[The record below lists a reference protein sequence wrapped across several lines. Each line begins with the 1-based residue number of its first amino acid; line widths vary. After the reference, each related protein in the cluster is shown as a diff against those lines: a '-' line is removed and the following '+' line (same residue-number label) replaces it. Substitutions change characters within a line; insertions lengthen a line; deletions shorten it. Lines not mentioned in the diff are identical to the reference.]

1 VDLELWNDGG
11 MERGTRNLEPGTP
24 TDTFH
29 DFEQAGWEQA
39 AEHYGDA
46 FGSLTAQTIQPLLKA
61 ARVTSRMRVL
71 DVASGPGNVAAAAA
85 DLGATATGV
94 DFSARM
100 VALARQEHP
109 ELTFQEGDAEAL
121 PFRDASFDA
130 VVINFGVLH
139 LARPDTALAEAR
151 RVLTADGRCAFTV
164 WANPQISAG
173 FGIVLRAIERFGRM
187 DVPLPEGPPF
197 FRFSDAAESARSM
210 EAAGFV
216 DTRVEEVP
224 LVWQLP
230 SAGALFDAF
239 ANGAVRTA
247 ALLRAQTPDALV
259 DIHTAI
265 VEEASKYRRG
275 EVIELPMAAVLSS
288 GRA

>member
-1 VDLELWNDGG
+1 
-11 MERGTRNLEPGTP
+11 MEPGTLEPGTAS
-24 TDTFH
+24 TSFH
-29 DFEQAGWEQA
+29 DFEQAGWERA
-39 AEHYGDA
+39 AERYGDA
-46 FGSLTAQTIQPLLKA
+46 FGSLTAQTIRPLLKA
-61 ARVTSRMRVL
+61 AGVTTGMRVL
-71 DVASGPGNVAAAAA
+71 DVASGPGIVAAAAA
-85 DLGATATGV
+85 EVGATPTGI
-94 DFSARM
+94 DFSPRM
-100 VALARQEHP
+100 VALARQEYP
-109 ELTFQEGDAEAL
+109 ELTFREGDAEAL
-121 PFRDASFDA
+121 PFADATFDA

-139 LARPDTALAEAR
+139 LARPDAALAEAR
-151 RVLTADGRCAFTV
+151 RVLVADGRCAFTV
-164 WANPQISAG
+164 WANPQISVG

-197 FRFSDAAESARSM
+197 FRFSDAGESARSM
-210 EAAGFV
+210 QAAGLV
-216 DTRVEEVP
+216 ETRVEEVP

-265 VEEASKYRRG
+265 VEETSKYRRG
-275 EVIELPMAAVLSS
+275 DVIELPMAAVLSS